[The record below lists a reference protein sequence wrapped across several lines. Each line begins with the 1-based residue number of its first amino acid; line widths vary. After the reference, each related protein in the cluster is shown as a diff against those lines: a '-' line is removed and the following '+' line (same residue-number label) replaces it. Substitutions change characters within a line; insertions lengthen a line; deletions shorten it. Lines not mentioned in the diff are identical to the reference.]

1 MGHLNFFATVE
12 NGIEDLASAEV
23 ERLLCVKCEPDVGKV
38 FFCAPLESVYTLN
51 LSSSMLNKIMICM
64 CRSNFDSLH
73 QIYSLVRQ
81 VDFSEYIL
89 PNQSFAVESERFG
102 VHNFTSV
109 DVSRVVGQA
118 IIDSYLS
125 CKNIRLKVN
134 LEEPDVK
141 FFSLVRD
148 KEFIFGLNTT
158 GYSLHRRG
166 YRVYE
171 HPAALKPTLAS
182 AMLELAEW
190 DYGKAL
196 IDPMCGSAT
205 IPIEAA
211 FKARNIPP
219 NYLRIDFAFAKL
231 NFFDSSVYEVFREN
245 FLKQSNDGIY
255 RIFGIEKFEHHLQ
268 GAKIN
273 CTKAGVSDTVF
284 LNLGDALDYR
294 TYPQES
300 FSTFVTNPPYG
311 LRMTLKH
318 GLKRFYSIF
327 LKTLKD
333 HFSGSTLILITAAY
347 RKFVSALEEVGLN
360 VLEERSVLHGDLKAK
375 IFKCRI

>member
-1 MGHLNFFATVE
+1 MGHLNFFATVP

-23 ERLLCVKCEPDVGKV
+23 ERLLGVKCEPDVGKV
-38 FFCAPLESVYTLN
+38 FFSASLESVYILN
-51 LSSSMLNKIMICM
+51 LRSSMLNKIMICL

-81 VDFSEYIL
+81 IDFSEYIL

-102 VHNFTSV
+102 VHDFTSV
-109 DVSRVVGQA
+109 DVSRIVGQA

-125 CKNIRLKVN
+125 CKHVRLKVN

-148 KEFIFGLNTT
+148 KELIFGLNTT

-182 AMLELAEW
+182 AMLELSGW
-190 DYGKAL
+190 GHDRAL
-196 IDPMCGSAT
+196 IDPMCGGAT

-211 FKARNIPP
+211 LKARNIPP
-219 NYLRIDFAFAKL
+219 NYLRRDFAFTKL
-231 NFFDSSVYEVFREN
+231 NFFDSNAYELFREN
-245 FLKQSNDGIY
+245 FLSQSNNGVY
-255 RIFGIEKFEHHLQ
+255 KIFGMEKLEHHLQ

-273 CTKAGVSDTVF
+273 CAKAGVSDTVF

-300 FSTFVTNPPYG
+300 FSTVVTNPPYG
-311 LRMTLKH
+311 VRMSLKH

-327 LKTLKD
+327 LKTLKE

-347 RKFVSALEEVGLN
+347 RKFVSALEEVGLD